1 MPKIR
6 VINYTIH
13 YTDGSSEIGNRSFTT
28 NNLND
33 QVIAAAANKF
43 IDYIEFSVASTE
55 TAGFIHLDSVV
66 RPTSLQILGMVE
78 GPGGQAVNVQT
89 AEELADAI
97 GNLGGSTVLAA
108 AGSDTINGG
117 AGNDVIFGDAPFT
130 DDLATKAGLKL
141 PAGSGW
147 QVFQT
152 LEGTSPVFSG
162 SDPAGDGALWTR
174 ADTAAYININ
184 HQELAKESG
193 RSGGH
198 DTIDGGVGNDILYGQ
213 EGNDILIGGDGN
225 DTLTG
230 GTGDDTLTGG
240 LGNDQFRLKSN
251 GGVDAIA
258 DYTDGQD
265 KIGFLD
271 NGTTVGGSVNFANT
285 VGSAA
290 GTALS
295 ASDFDTRTSVATL
308 VAADND
314 QVVVLTTAQTTAQLS
329 TGTAAANT
337 NPNNVYVIAFNS
349 TTAKGEIWYD
359 TDWDDAAGRVQIATL
374 SNVNSL
380 AGVTAI
386 TASDIVVYFEPPP
399 ALTVTITDDEAGRAN
414 IASGNILYTF
424 QFSEMVTGFDAADIT
439 VVNGTPGTFT
449 AVDGD
454 TYTLEVTPMAGF
466 EGILAVGVAAGV
478 AFDAAV
484 TPNTAA
490 ALSVQ
495 VVDTLAPVASIILD
509 AITADNVVN
518 AAEAGGT
525 VAVTGT
531 VGGDVRVGDDVQVGD
546 DVEADIITLTVN
558 GVAYTGTSTGGVF
571 SIDVAGSDLAA
582 DTNVHASVTTTD
594 AAGNATT
601 ATDDQAYTVD
611 TVAPVASIT
620 LDAITADN
628 IVNAAEAGA
637 TVAVTGTVGGDVADS
652 DIITLTVNGVPYTG
666 TSTGGVFSIDVAGS
680 DLVADPD
687 LTVDA
692 SVTTTDAAGNA
703 TTATADQA
711 YTVDTVAPVASI
723 TLDAITADNVVNAAE
738 AGAAVAVTGTVG
750 GDVADSDIITLTVN
764 GVAYTGPS
772 TGGVFSIDVA
782 GSDLVAD
789 PT

>member
-1 MPKIR
+1 
-6 VINYTIH
+6 
-13 YTDGSSEIGNRSFTT
+13 
-28 NNLND
+28 
-33 QVIAAAANKF
+33 
-43 IDYIEFSVASTE
+43 
-55 TAGFIHLDSVV
+55 
-66 RPTSLQILGMVE
+66 MVE

-97 GNLGGSTVLAA
+97 GDLGGSTILAA

-117 AGNDVIFGDAPFT
+117 AGNDIIFGDAPFT
-130 DDLATKAGLKL
+130 DDLATIAGLSL
-141 PAGSGW
+141 PAGAGW

-152 LEGTSPVFSG
+152 LEGTSPVFRG

-193 RSGGH
+193 RSGGQ
-198 DTIDGGVGNDILYGQ
+198 DTIDGGAGNDILYGQ

-271 NGTTVGGSVNFANT
+271 NGTTLGGSVNFANT
-285 VGSAA
+285 VGSPV
-290 GTALS
+290 GTALN
-295 ASDFDTRTSVATL
+295 ALDFDNTRTSVAAL
-308 VAADND
+308 NAADND
-314 QVVVLTTAQTTAQLS
+314 QVVVLTNAQTTAQLS
-329 TGTAAANT
+329 TGTAAGGT
-337 NPNNVYVIAFNS
+337 DPNNVYVIAFNS
-349 TTAKGEIWYD
+349 DTARGEIWYD

-386 TASDIVVYFEPPP
+386 TASDIVVYSEPPP
-399 ALTVTITDDEAGRAN
+399 ALTVTITNDEAGRAN
-414 IASGNILYTF
+414 IAGGSILYTF

-484 TPNTAA
+484 TPNRAA
-490 ALSVQ
+490 ALSLQ
-495 VVDTLAPVASIILD
+495 VVDTVAPVASIILD
-509 AITADNVVN
+509 GITADNVVN

-571 SIDVAGSDLAA
+571 SIDVAGGDLAA
-582 DTNVHASVTTTD
+582 AIDTSVH
-594 AAGNATT
+594 
-601 ATDDQAYTVD
+601 
-611 TVAPVASIT
+611 
-620 LDAITADN
+620 
-628 IVNAAEAGA
+628 
-637 TVAVTGTVGGDVADS
+637 
-652 DIITLTVNGVPYTG
+652 
-666 TSTGGVFSIDVAGS
+666 
-680 DLVADPD
+680 
-687 LTVDA
+687 A

-703 TTATADQA
+703 TTATADQT
-711 YTVDTVAPVASI
+711 YTVDTLAPVASI
-723 TLDAITADNVVNAAE
+723 TLDAITGNDVLIGGTGNDTLTGGTGIDRMIFEEVGAANQDTINGYVGTGANADILDLSALLDANFGGGSVVSNFVRLE
-738 AGAAVAVTGTVG
+738 GAGANLNVQVDTDGLANGVNFATVA
-750 GDVADSDIITLTVN
+750 TLTSYN
-764 GVAYTGPS
+764 
-772 TGGVFSIDVA
+772 SIGNIVTTYFEGA
-782 GSDLVAD
+782 EHQLTA
-789 PT
+789 T

>member
-1 MPKIR
+1 MLGRDGSNEPQQIITAVTAGGNWSIDAIGISLGTTAVTADADAAATYDANGAGGGNNDTAR
-6 VINYTIH
+6 ILTNNATGVQLAQVSAWSNNVVAIGNLVDATLSGTLSYGVEGGSTGIDVGEVLRFDFGLPSDYDGGGNYSTGAFNNGTPVTSAQFDFLGFGGGSNSSINYTIH
-13 YTDGSSEIGNRSFTT
+13 YTDGSSEIGNRSFST
-28 NNLND
+28 NDLNN
-33 QVIAAAANKF
+33 QVIAAAAGKF

-108 AGSDTINGG
+108 AGSDTMNGG
-117 AGNDVIFGDAPFT
+117 AGNDIIFGDAPFT

-213 EGNDILIGGDGN
+213 EGNDILIGGDGD

-251 GGVDAIA
+251 GGFDAIA

-271 NGTTVGGSVNFANT
+271 NGTPVGGSVNFANT

-295 ASDFDTRTSVATL
+295 ALDFDTRTSVATL

-359 TDWDDAAGRVQIATL
+359 TDWDDAADRVQIATL

-399 ALTVTITDDEAGRAN
+399 ALTVTITDDEGGTAN
-414 IASGNILYTF
+414 IAGGSILYTF

-454 TYTLEVTPMAGF
+454 TYTLVVTPMADF

-490 ALSVQ
+490 ALSLQ
-495 VVDTLAPVASIILD
+495 VVDTVAPVASITLD

-531 VGGDVRVGDDVQVGD
+531 VGGDV
-546 DVEADIITLTVN
+546 
-558 GVAYTGTSTGGVF
+558 
-571 SIDVAGSDLAA
+571 AGWR
-582 DTNVHASVTTTD
+582 HRH
-594 AAGNATT
+594 
-601 ATDDQAYTVD
+601 
-611 TVAPVASIT
+611 
-620 LDAITADN
+620 
-628 IVNAAEAGA
+628 
-637 TVAVTGTVGGDVADS
+637 
-652 DIITLTVNGVPYTG
+652 
-666 TSTGGVFSIDVAGS
+666 
-680 DLVADPD
+680 PD
-687 LTVDA
+687 GERQLLLHR
-692 SVTTTDAAGNA
+692 
-703 TTATADQA
+703 
-711 YTVDTVAPVASI
+711 P
-723 TLDAITADNVVNAAE
+723 
-738 AGAAVAVTGTVG
+738 GAAA
-750 GDVADSDIITLTVN
+750 
-764 GVAYTGPS
+764 
-772 TGGVFSIDVA
+772 
-782 GSDLVAD
+782 
-789 PT
+789 